1 MDLCTKT
8 QKLKFVPNDIRK
20 ITMTKRIP
28 VILDTDIGSDI
39 DDTWALAMM
48 LKSPELDI
56 KLITTGTGDTTY
68 RAKIVAKMLEI
79 AGRTDIPIGIG
90 IDLTKELEIRGVD
103 PHRYQ
108 LKWVENYDLTSYH
121 GKVYN
126 HGVNAIIDM
135 IMNSSEQVT
144 LIGIGPVPNIG
155 RALELEPRIADRA
168 RFVGMFGSIRRG
180 YGGNPKIS
188 AEGNVVCYPK
198 DCRKVF
204 EAAWDITITPLD
216 TCDLVRIRGDKY
228 QKILSCQDPLIKA
241 VIENYRIWDWPGRLD
256 RAELETCSSILF
268 DTVAIHLA
276 YSQEFLEMETL
287 GIRVTDDG
295 FTVIDENAKKI
306 HCAMNWKDLPAYED
320 YLVERLIK

>member
-1 MDLCTKT
+1 
-8 QKLKFVPNDIRK
+8 
-20 ITMTKRIP
+20 MTKGIP
-28 VILDTDIGSDI
+28 VILDTDIGSDM

-90 IDLTKELEIRGVD
+90 IDFTKELEMRGVNQ
-103 PHRYQ
+103 HRNQ
-108 LKWVENYDLTSYH
+108 LKWVENYDLASYP
-121 GKVYN
+121 GKVFN
-126 HGVNAIIDM
+126 DGVCAIVDT
-135 IMNSSEQVT
+135 IMNSPEQVT
-144 LIGIGPVPNIG
+144 LICIGPVPNIAK
-155 RALELEPRIADRA
+155 ALELEPRIADRA
-168 RFVGMFGSIRRG
+168 RFVGMFGSVRRG

-188 AEGNVVCYPK
+188 AECNVVCYTK
-198 DCRKVF
+198 ECRKVF

-216 TCDLVRIRGDKY
+216 TCDLVKLEGDKY
-228 QKILSCQDPLIKA
+228 QRILSCQDPLIKA
-241 VIENYRIWDWPGRLD
+241 IIENYRIWDHPGLSNKFNPD
-256 RAELETCSSILF
+256 LVSSILF

-287 GIRVTDDG
+287 GLRVTDDG

-320 YLVERLIK
+320 YLVERLLS